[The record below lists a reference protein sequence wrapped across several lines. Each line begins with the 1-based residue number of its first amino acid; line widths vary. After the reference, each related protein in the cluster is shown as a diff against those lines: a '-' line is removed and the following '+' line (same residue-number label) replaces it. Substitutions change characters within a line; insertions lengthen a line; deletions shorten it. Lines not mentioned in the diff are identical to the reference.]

1 MSDIS
6 ARKLNVMIVD
16 DDPSIVSLLNVML
29 NQQFSQAINL
39 HNVTDARHALAWIE
53 THCCDI
59 LISDIEMPGLD
70 GLQLLKA
77 AKSRNAWT
85 QVVFITGHSS
95 LDRLTEALEWGASDY
110 LLKPIDV
117 QEVVEVVGQ
126 LARRCA
132 RWQSAVL
139 GTFAAAVE

>member
-1 MSDIS
+1 MNEIS

-16 DDPSIVSLLNVML
+16 DDPSVVRLLTTLLKQEFGQGL
-29 NQQFSQAINL
+29 NL
-39 HNVTDARHALAWIE
+39 YEVTDPHAARQWIE
-53 THCCDI
+53 DHCCDI

-70 GLQLLKA
+70 GLHLLKT
-77 AKSRNAWT
+77 AKGRNAWT
-85 QVVFITGHSS
+85 QVIFITGHTS

-110 LLKPIDV
+110 LLKPIDR
-117 QEVVEVVGQ
+117 QEVLEVVGQ

-139 GTFAAAVE
+139 GTFAAAVR